1 MLFEV
6 QQIATRFS
14 APISFSLEA
23 GQILTIFGASG
34 SGKSQMLRAL
44 ADLSPHT
51 GEVWLAGVK
60 QAEMP
65 PELWRKNVGYLPAES
80 GWWADSVAA
89 HFTTSPPI
97 ESLEALL
104 LPPALLDAPVDQ
116 LSSGER
122 QRLALLRAL
131 SVQPRVLL
139 LDEPTANLD
148 AANAQALTAFVRG
161 YIQSHQAAVVWVSHS
176 ATERAQISDLTLEMP
191 TTPNRTNNGK
201 PS

>member
-51 GEVWLAGVK
+51 GEASLAGVK

-148 AANAQALTAFVRG
+148 AANAQALTAFVRD
-161 YIQSHQAAVVWVSHS
+161 YIQTHQAAVVWVSHS

-191 TTPNRTNNGK
+191 TNPNRTNNGK